1 MQLSTTLVLMDSKVS
16 PDGSGMCNVD
26 TKTSLDIVLMGILG
40 KRRIWWAATLYSKM
54 QKIRMCVCKDI
65 SYA

>member
-1 MQLSTTLVLMDSKVS
+1 MQLSTTLVLMDNKVS

-40 KRRIWWAATLYSKM
+40 KRRI
-54 QKIRMCVCKDI
+54 
-65 SYA
+65 